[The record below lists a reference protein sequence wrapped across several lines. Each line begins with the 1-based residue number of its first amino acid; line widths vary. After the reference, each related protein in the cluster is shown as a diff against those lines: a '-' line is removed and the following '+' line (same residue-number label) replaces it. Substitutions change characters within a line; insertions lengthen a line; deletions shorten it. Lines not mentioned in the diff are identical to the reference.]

1 MLNLIGVHECKMDAK
16 GRISLPAAL
25 KKQLA
30 PEIHDA
36 FVLKRS
42 VFSKCLELYPMQE
55 WNAVMAKVNTLNR
68 FVKKHNDFIRLFT
81 AGVKVLELDG
91 ANRIGISP
99 DLKKFANLSGDVVL
113 SAHSGIVE
121 IWDKK
126 AYEAAVDVD
135 NDDFGLLAEEV
146 MGGINPSHNELP

>member
-30 PEIHDA
+30 PGIHDA

-42 VFSKCLELYPMQE
+42 VFSKCLELYPLQE
-55 WNAVMAKVNTLNR
+55 WNAVMAKVNKLNR

-81 AGVKVLELDG
+81 AGVKLLELDG
-91 ANRIGISP
+91 ASRIGISP
-99 DLKKFANLSGDVVL
+99 DLKNFAGLKGEVVL
-113 SAHSGIVE
+113 SAHSGIIE

-126 AYEAAVDVD
+126 AYEDAVNVD

-146 MGGINPSHNELP
+146 MGGINPSHDELS

>member
-30 PEIHDA
+30 PAMEHS

-55 WNAVMAKVNTLNR
+55 WNEVMGKVNTLNR

-81 AGVKVLELDG
+81 AGVKLVELDG
-91 ANRIGISP
+91 ATRVGISP
-99 DLKKFANLSGDVVL
+99 DLKSFAGLSSQVVL
-113 SAHSGIVE
+113 SAHNGIVE
-121 IWDKK
+121 IWDKQ
-126 AYEAAVDVD
+126 AYEDTVNVDS
-135 NDDFGLLAEEV
+135 DDFGLLAEEV
-146 MGGINPSHNELP
+146 MGGINPSQNELP